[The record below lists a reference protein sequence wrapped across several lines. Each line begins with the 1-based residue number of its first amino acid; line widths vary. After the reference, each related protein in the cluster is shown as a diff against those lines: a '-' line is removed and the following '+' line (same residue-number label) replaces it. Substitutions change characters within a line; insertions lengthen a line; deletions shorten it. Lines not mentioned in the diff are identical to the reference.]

1 MHGGKNHRHGHDH
14 GHEHSHDLAGE
25 GHNHAAR
32 PQKVT
37 QWQTPHL
44 PGGGESGAAHAGEP
58 DLDLVE
64 RAFIEGFAGAS
75 DPTSFLRLAHVPF
88 EGVDG
93 EGKRLVLLRVET
105 DAVTDV
111 GSVTPHVG
119 GASFRYDV
127 LPARMTN
134 RRGRLRL
141 VYFDGEGL
149 RPLTLEQAK
158 SLKP

>member
-1 MHGGKNHRHGHDH
+1 MHGGKNHRHDHDH
-14 GHEHSHDLAGE
+14 GHDHDHEIAGE

-32 PQKVT
+32 PQKAA

-44 PGGGESGAAHAGEP
+44 SGGAASDARAGEP

-64 RAFIEGFAGAS
+64 KAFIEGFASAS
-75 DPTSFLRLAHVPF
+75 DPTSFLRLADVPF
-88 EGVDG
+88 EAVDG

-105 DAVTDV
+105 DVVIDV

-119 GASFRYDV
+119 GASFRYDA